1 MVEMEVGQDFRLGFL
16 LKASLPGVARNCS
29 QQFLDRSVSVF
40 SARCNFTS
48 LQPVRIPSLEMKNAP
63 PKGVAFFMAREL
75 GFPPRLSAESLVA
88 RGCEKLLPA
97 VSRSLGFSFLCRENF
112 TSFQPVRIPSLEM
125 KNAPPKG
132 VAFFMAR
139 ELGFEPRTDRLH
151 IILIFRIGVDY
162 IIIPLGCEALRQLSL
177 LLADSL

>member
-1 MVEMEVGQDFRLGFL
+1 MEVGQDFRLGFL

-75 GFPPRLSAESLVA
+75 GF
-88 RGCEKLLPA
+88 
-97 VSRSLGFSFLCRENF
+97 
-112 TSFQPVRIPSLEM
+112 
-125 KNAPPKG
+125 
-132 VAFFMAR
+132 
-139 ELGFEPRTDRLH
+139 EPRTDRLH